1 MSNFADTNLATN
13 DPNNDNER
21 VESILDQITVTPNAL
36 CMNCG
41 GTGTSRVLPTTIPY
55 FREVAVCF
63 FKCDDCGFKNSE
75 VMDTSIVQEQ
85 GIITELTVTNST
97 DMNLQVIKSNTASV
111 QLPELDFEIPHTTQR
126 GVMSTVEGIIR
137 TALDNLKEFQEER
150 RKVDPTTAEKLDAFM
165 AQLTMYAAGVQ
176 FPFTFILRDP
186 AGNSHIQNPAA
197 PLEYEYLKLSYF
209 NRTVEESKLCGLRS
223 EAEKITSDENMKK
236 ISNKILNGDDDN
248 NNNNNNNNIGTTER
262 HKLDQSTKVSASFD
276 IHDQSKKRMGWLSF
290 SEKMSEYINNDSV
303 TRFETPCQN
312 CDQDG
317 ELKTCQ
323 TDIPFFKEVVI
334 MAFSCENCG
343 FRSNEIKAGGA
354 VPEKGTVHTLTIT
367 GKDPTDMHR
376 DILKSSTASI
386 SIPELDFFMAPGS
399 LGGIYTTVEGL
410 LKQIHDKLFSANPF
424 AYGDSADTEEKENF
438 KIFLQKLIDYQQGT
452 EAFKLILKDPMG
464 NSFIYSPTIDGY
476 KDDDLITEEYERS
489 YEENDELGLND
500 MNTEGNYWER
510 ETNDNRYV
518 KKEEEEDVVENEEP
532 SALVEE
538 DKNAIFVQMKENM
551 EKNKF
556 ISSPGFDGK
565 KDNMIFKTGALGTGY
580 YIDNFYD
587 ATTKSNKNMDV
598 ELDGVD

>member
-1 MSNFADTNLATN
+1 MNRKTIQLILWPIIIILAWLVYRS
-13 DPNNDNER
+13 P
-21 VESILDQITVTPNAL
+21 I
-36 CMNCG
+36 
-41 GTGTSRVLPTTIPY
+41 
-55 FREVAVCF
+55 
-63 FKCDDCGFKNSE
+63 
-75 VMDTSIVQEQ
+75 
-85 GIITELTVTNST
+85 
-97 DMNLQVIKSNTASV
+97 SV
-111 QLPELDFEIPHTTQR
+111 
-126 GVMSTVEGIIR
+126 
-137 TALDNLKEFQEER
+137 KEFQEER

-223 EAEKITSDENMKK
+223 EAEKITSYENMKK
-236 ISNKILNGDDDN
+236 ISNKILNGVDD
-248 NNNNNNNNIGTTER
+248 NNNNNNIGTTER

-312 CDQDG
+312 CDHDG

-354 VPEKGTVHTLTIT
+354 VPEKGTVHTLTVT

-410 LKQIHDKLFSANPF
+410 LKQIHDKLLSANPF

-500 MNTEGNYWER
+500 MNTEGDYWER

-518 KKEEEEDVVENEEP
+518 KKEEEEGKDRTNIIAQNSNNTEET
-532 SALVEE
+532 
-538 DKNAIFVQMKENM
+538 KNVKEKETN
-551 EKNKF
+551 
-556 ISSPGFDGK
+556 
-565 KDNMIFKTGALGTGY
+565 
-580 YIDNFYD
+580 
-587 ATTKSNKNMDV
+587 
-598 ELDGVD
+598 